1 MNMEDQQQSV
11 AAPSRSARREDA
23 IGPHRDPGLVP
34 AVIGFILA
42 GVGILALGLWLG
54 LRERTP
60 ATPQLTLVA
69 PTASEAVD
77 GPVYLL
83 FDVDRS
89 RMRIGPGGWG
99 IGQLHVHAWVNGREI
114 MPAAADIELVGN
126 PSRYRWTLG
135 VLPPGEHTVRV
146 GWSDV
151 RHREVEAGSSEVV
164 HFTVR

>member
-1 MNMEDQQQSV
+1 
-11 AAPSRSARREDA
+11 
-23 IGPHRDPGLVP
+23 
-34 AVIGFILA
+34 
-42 GVGILALGLWLG
+42 
-54 LRERTP
+54 
-60 ATPQLTLVA
+60 
-69 PTASEAVD
+69 
-77 GPVYLL
+77 
-83 FDVDRS
+83 
-89 RMRIGPGGWG
+89 
-99 IGQLHVHAWVNGREI
+99 